1 YAHGNYGLKRRKPD
15 GLWSGNLCDPCY
27 AEFAIRTKEGYLLVG
42 ARAGA
47 TDVDRS
53 TDGGQTWE
61 RDVFDGVTTLFQSTV
76 PALGG
81 AVYGCSYPCWRSFD
95 DGAEGSWEPLGWPGG
110 ETASLGEVRGGAQ
123 LPDGRLLAG
132 LWNGLVY
139 SDDAGQT
146 WEPSSLWGPG
156 AVVVNGLAFD
166 AVAGHPYGGVA
177 YAAVRDFAYGR
188 PAVYRSDDGGQTWV
202 LVRRFE
208 GGDFGLA
215 DPSWVV
221 VGVDDRAGGALYAGI
236 EQTAGGPDLGTVAA
250 SFDGGQT
257 WAAVADTASGWGG
270 YAAKVLS
277 VGRDGRLYAA
287 TDRGVYRTVE
297 AVPVSS
303 EPGPEPG
310 EETGVRLEVHPN
322 PSRGSA
328 AVTLTLVHP
337 SEVEV
342 SVYDVLGRRV
352 AVLAG
357 GR

>member
-95 DGAEGSWEPLGWPGG
+95 GGAEGSWEPLGWPGG
-110 ETASLGEVRGGAQ
+110 ETASLGEVRGGAL

-146 WEPSSLWGPG
+146 WEPSSLWAPG
-156 AVVVNGLAFD
+156 ALVVNSPAFD
-166 AVAGHPYGGVA
+166 AVAGHPYGGAA
-177 YAAVRDFAYGR
+177 YAGVLDLRGGERIAVH
-188 PAVYRSDDGGQTWV
+188 RSDDGGQTWTE
-202 LVRRFE
+202 VRVF
-208 GGDFGLA
+208 GPGDFGVA
-215 DPSWVV
+215 APHWGV
-221 VGVDDRAGGALYAGI
+221 VGGDDRAGGALSVGVKQAV
-236 EQTAGGPDLGTVAA
+236 GGAAPDRGTVGAA
-250 SFDGGQT
+250 LGGGET
-257 WAAVADTASGWGG
+257 WVAVGDTSHGWGG
-270 YAAKVLS
+270 YAVLRLL

-303 EPGPEPG
+303 APEPR
-310 EETGVRLEVHPN
+310 EETGVRLEVATN
-322 PSRGSA
+322 PFRDEAG
-328 AVTLTLVHP
+328 VTLTLALAAH
-337 SEVEV
+337 
-342 SVYDVLGRRV
+342 GRLTVQV
-352 AVLAG
+352 AVERAVG
-357 GR
+357 